1 MDLKGYINEARS
13 VLRTGFK
20 RGGHTH
26 LTRVCAPG
34 LRAVVGRPDGR
45 RMYPFRRPTGREG
58 RNEGFVALLS
68 GYHLS
73 IA

>member
-20 RGGHTH
+20 LNSHTAI
-26 LTRVCAPG
+26 TRVCELS

-58 RNEGFVALLS
+58 RNEGFLTLL
-68 GYHLS
+68 YTCEMEL
-73 IA
+73 A

>member
-20 RGGHTH
+20 RGAHTH

-45 RMYPFRRPTGREG
+45 RMYPIRRPTGREV
-58 RNEGFVALLS
+58 RNELFVTLL
-68 GYHLS
+68 YTCEMEL
-73 IA
+73 A